1 MRTLTFTAVLTAA
14 AAALVGCGNLS
25 YGAHQ
30 EDRTYSAP
38 AGVTAL
44 KIRSNGSRVEITGS
58 DSPGIKVRERLT
70 WSNDKNKPEP
80 RHVTEGGT
88 LALTSKCAKVVV
100 GLSGTGCGV
109 SYRIQVPR
117 GTPVEVDNDDGR
129 IVASGLGGTVK
140 LHTDNGALKVTDLRA
155 TSVNLSSDDGSIE
168 VSGRTGTADLQ
179 SDNGRITA
187 TGLIAD
193 TLTARTSDGRISI
206 AGRVTVADVR
216 TSNGGIDA
224 RGLTTD
230 RITARTSDG
239 PIDLRFAAAPTDVR
253 ATSGNGPVR
262 VRVPRGEG
270 YAITLTSGNGPERID
285 PAVHQDSRSTRT
297 IQLRSGDGALT
308 VAPA

>member
-14 AAALVGCGNLS
+14 AATLVGCGNLS

-44 KIRSNGSRVEITGS
+44 KIRSGGSRVEITGS

-80 RHVTEGGT
+80 RHVAEGGT

-109 SYRIQVPR
+109 SYRIEVPR

-155 TSVNLSSDDGSIE
+155 TSVTLSSDDGSIE
-168 VSGRTGTADLQ
+168 VSGHAGTAHLQ

-187 TGLIAD
+187 TGLTAD
-193 TLTARTSDGRISI
+193 RLTARTSDGHISV
-206 AGRVTVADVR
+206 AGRVPVADLR

-230 RITARTSDG
+230 RISAKTSDG
-239 PIDLRFAAAPTDVR
+239 PIDLRFAAAPTEVR
-253 ATSGNGPVR
+253 ATSGNGPVH
-262 VRVPRGEG
+262 VRVPRGDG

-297 IQLRSGDGALT
+297 IQLRSGDGPLT
-308 VAPA
+308 VSPA